1 MSSIQLINPKAD
13 RLYKSQALTMNIN
26 ASKGLQEV
34 LRTNI
39 GPSGTNKMLV
49 GGAGQI
55 KITKD
60 GNVLL
65 HEMQIVHPTAQ
76 MIARASTAQDDIVGD
91 GTSSNVLFIGE
102 LMKQADRQLQEG
114 IHISH
119 VVDGIELA
127 KKESLKFLDTIK
139 YKPENIDRE
148 FLLNVARSSL
158 RTKLPEKLADQLTEI
173 VTDAVLTVKKD
184 NNIDLH
190 MVEIMH
196 MIQQMSSDSRLVKG
210 LVLDHGGR
218 HPQMPKKLENCYILN
233 CNVSLEFE
241 NTEVHSKFVYSSSEQ
256 REKLIASEHKY
267 TDDLC
272 MKIIELK
279 RKLCDSEEGKKANK
293 HFVVINQKGIDPLSL
308 DLLAK
313 DGILAL
319 RRAKKRNM
327 ERIILACGG
336 NGVNSFDDL
345 TEADLGYCDRVWEES
360 LGDDKYTFIDGVKNP
375 FSCTILVKGPN
386 GYSIAQVKDAIRDGL
401 RAVKN
406 VFDDDGVLPGA
417 ASFEI
422 ACSDMLKEYSKS
434 VEGKKVFG
442 VNAFSEALLIIPK
455 AICENAGVDP
465 QEAIVNAAKAYRDNK
480 KLMGI
485 DLKNEGKPVNPIDL
499 GIFDNFCVKRSF
511 LNIGPVLVQQ
521 LLMVDEILR
530 AGRQMGGNKL
540 TQ

>member
-1 MSSIQLINPKAD
+1 MASIQLINPKAD

-158 RTKLPEKLADQLTEI
+158 RTKLNEKLADQLTEI

-485 DLKNEGKPVNPIDL
+485 DLKNEGKPVNPVDL

>member
-1 MSSIQLINPKAD
+1 MASIQLINPKAD

-158 RTKLPEKLADQLTEI
+158 RTKLNEKLADQLTEI

>member
-114 IHISH
+114 IHVSH

-173 VTDAVLTVKKD
+173 VTDAVLTVKRD

-386 GYSIAQVKDAIRDGL
+386 GYSIAQVKDAVRDGL

>member
-1 MSSIQLINPKAD
+1 MASIQLINPKAD

-158 RTKLPEKLADQLTEI
+158 RTKLNEKLADQLTEI

-196 MIQQMSSDSRLVKG
+196 MIQRMSSDSRLVKG

-499 GIFDNFCVKRSF
+499 GIFDNFCVKKSF

-540 TQ
+540 NQ

>member
-1 MSSIQLINPKAD
+1 MASIQLINPKAD

-158 RTKLPEKLADQLTEI
+158 RTKLNEKLADQLTEI

-499 GIFDNFCVKRSF
+499 GIFDNFCVKKSF

-540 TQ
+540 NQ

>member
-114 IHISH
+114 IHVSH

-386 GYSIAQVKDAIRDGL
+386 GYSIAQVKDAVRDGL